1 MGLNVP
7 AHYVTQYSTNVQL
20 LLQQKGSKLRDTVS
34 IGMHTGEAA
43 VPVEQIGAIEA
54 KVRAGRGSP
63 VVFTDSPE
71 TRRWVE
77 PIDYDTDAEIIDSA
91 DKLRMLIDPQSSY
104 VTNAVYALG
113 RKIDDVVIAAAT
125 ATAKIG
131 ENSTSGTEA
140 FDTATY
146 QVTGSIGGTN
156 SGLNVAKLRAARRKL
171 QEAFVD
177 LDQEQPTLVI
187 TARQHD
193 DLLNEIQVIST
204 DFGAAQAPVLV
215 EGRIRRFLGINFV
228 HTQLLTTGT
237 DDAAGTST
245 ACPLWVP
252 SGMYYGNWQT
262 AMTDISQRKDLQ
274 GLPWQAYVSMTG
286 GATRLEKERVVR
298 IWCR

>member
-54 KVRAGRGSP
+54 KVRAGRGAP

-71 TRRWVE
+71 TRRWVY
-77 PIDYDTDAEIIDSA
+77 PTDYDTDAEIVDSA

-113 RKIDDVVIAAAT
+113 RKMDDVIIAAAT
-125 ATAKIG
+125 ATSNIG
-131 ENSTSGTEA
+131 KTGSSTEA

-156 SGLNVAKLRAARRKL
+156 SGLNVAKLRRAKRML
-171 QEAFVD
+171 EEAFVD
-177 LDQEQPTLVI
+177 LEQEQPTLVI
-187 TARQHD
+187 SAKQHD
-193 DLLNEIQVIST
+193 DLLNEIQVVSS
-204 DFGAAQAPVLV
+204 DFNPQPVLV
-215 EGRIRRFLGINFV
+215 DGMVTRFMGFNIKR
-228 HTQLLTTGT
+228 
-237 DDAAGTST
+237 
-245 ACPLWVP
+245 
-252 SGMYYGNWQT
+252 
-262 AMTDISQRKDLQ
+262 SQRLTFSTTRRV
-274 GLPWQAYVSMTG
+274 LAYVKSGIHLGMWNDIKTDVSERADLVG
-286 GATRLEKERVVR
+286 KPTQVYAMGTFGATRIEQGKVIEILCYES
-298 IWCR
+298 

>member
-54 KVRAGRGSP
+54 KVRAGRGAP

-71 TRRWVE
+71 TRRWVY
-77 PIDYDTDAEIIDSA
+77 PTDYDTDAEIVDSA

-113 RKIDDVVIAAAT
+113 RKMDDVIIAAAT
-125 ATAKIG
+125 ATSNIG
-131 ENSTSGTEA
+131 KTGSSTEA

-156 SGLNVAKLRAARRKL
+156 SGLNVAKLRRAKRML
-171 QEAFVD
+171 EEAFVD
-177 LDQEQPTLVI
+177 LEQEQPTLVI
-187 TARQHD
+187 SAKQHD
-193 DLLNEIQVIST
+193 DRTS
-204 DFGAAQAPVLV
+204 
-215 EGRIRRFLGINFV
+215 IRSPCS
-228 HTQLLTTGT
+228 
-237 DDAAGTST
+237 ST
-245 ACPLWVP
+245 AW
-252 SGMYYGNWQT
+252 
-262 AMTDISQRKDLQ
+262 
-274 GLPWQAYVSMTG
+274 
-286 GATRLEKERVVR
+286 
-298 IWCR
+298 

>member
-1 MGLNVP
+1 MGLNVT
-7 AHYVTQYSTNVQL
+7 AHTVQQYGTNVAL
-20 LLQQKGSKLRDTVS
+20 LLQQKGSKLRDTVT
-34 IGMHTGEAA
+34 IGSHVGKAA
-43 VPVEQIGAIEA
+43 VPVEQIGAINA

-91 DKLRMLIDPQSSY
+91 DKLRMLIDPQSGY

-113 RKIDDVVIAAAT
+113 RKIDDAVIAAAT

-140 FDTATY
+140 FDTNTY

-193 DLLNEIQVIST
+193 DLLNEMQVVSS
-204 DFGAAQAPVLV
+204 DFNPQPVLV
-215 EGRIRRFLGINFV
+215 DGMVTRFMGFNIRVCQRLTFSTTRRVLAYVKSGIHLGIWNDIRADV
-228 HTQLLTTGT
+228 SERADLVGRPTQVYAMGT
-237 DDAAGTST
+237 F
-245 ACPLWVP
+245 
-252 SGMYYGNWQT
+252 
-262 AMTDISQRKDLQ
+262 
-274 GLPWQAYVSMTG
+274 
-286 GATRLEKERVVR
+286 GATRIEQGKVIEILCYES
-298 IWCR
+298 